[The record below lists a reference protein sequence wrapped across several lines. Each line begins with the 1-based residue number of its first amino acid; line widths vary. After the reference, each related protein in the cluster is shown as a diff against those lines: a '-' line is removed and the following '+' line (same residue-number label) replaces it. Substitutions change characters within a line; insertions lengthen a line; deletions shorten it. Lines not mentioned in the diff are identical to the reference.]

1 MMPTSETLGIEFT
14 HARRRAADF
23 VSLMKPRILMMVLLT
38 TFVGFYLGLRST
50 PSYAALLHVLIG
62 TALAA
67 GGTLALN
74 QFLERDMDARM
85 VRTRLRPLPAG
96 RLQPTEA
103 LLFGVLVLVAGLLY
117 LAILVNALSSGV
129 AAAIAGSYLF
139 LYTPLK
145 RRTAFCTVVGA
156 VPGALPPVIG
166 WAAATGRL
174 GIEAW
179 VLFAI
184 MFLWQLPH
192 TLAIAMLYKADFARA
207 GIRLLPVTDPDGKI
221 AGRQIVCDCLVLLA
235 VSLLPTLIGFAGPV
249 YFVGALLLGLGCLGC
264 GVAFALWRSVA
275 DVRRLLLASLMHLPA
290 LLLLMVLDRV
300 PF

>member
-1 MMPTSETLGIEFT
+1 MMLTSETLGAEFT
-14 HARRRAADF
+14 RTRRRAADF

-50 PSYAALLHVLIG
+50 PDYAALLQVLAG

-74 QFLERDMDARM
+74 QFLERDLDARM

-96 RLQPTEA
+96 RLQPAEA
-103 LLFGVLVLVAGLLY
+103 LLFGVLITVAGLLY
-117 LAILVNALSSGV
+117 LAIAVNALSSV
-129 AAAIAGSYLF
+129 AASITVGSYLF

-145 RRTAFCTVVGA
+145 RRTALCIVVGA

-184 MFLWQLPH
+184 VFLWQLPH
-192 TLAIAMLYKADFARA
+192 TLAIAMLYKDDFERA
-207 GIRLLPVTDPDGKI
+207 GIRLLPMIDPDGRI
-221 AGRQIVCDCLVLLA
+221 VRHQIVYNCLALLI
-235 VSLLPTLIGFAGPV
+235 VSLLPTFIGFAGPF
-249 YFVGALLLGLGCLGC
+249 YLLGALTLGIGMVGC
-264 GVAFALWRSVA
+264 GFALAQWRSAA
-275 DVRRLLLASLMHLPA
+275 DVRRLVFASLVQLPA

-300 PF
+300 PL

>member
-1 MMPTSETLGIEFT
+1 
-14 HARRRAADF
+14 
-23 VSLMKPRILMMVLLT
+23 MKPRIVMMVLLT
-38 TFVGFYLGLRST
+38 TFAGFYLGVSGT
-50 PSYAALLHVLIG
+50 PDYAVLLQVLTG

-74 QFLERDMDARM
+74 QFLERDIDARM

-103 LLFGVLVLVAGLLY
+103 LLFGLLIVVTGLLY
-117 LAILVNALSSGV
+117 LAILVNAPSGV
-129 AAAIAGSYLF
+129 VAAVIVGSYLF

-145 RRTAFCTVVGA
+145 RRTAFCTIVGA

-192 TLAIAMLYKADFARA
+192 TLAIAMLHKDDYERA
-207 GIRLLPVTDPDGKI
+207 GIRLLPVIDPDGSI
-221 AGRQIVCDCLVLLA
+221 AGRQIVCGCLALLV
-235 VSLLPTLIGFAGPV
+235 VSLLPTLIGLAGPV
-249 YFVGALLLGLGCLGC
+249 YFVGALTLGIGLLGC
-264 GVAFALWRSVA
+264 GGAFTLWQSTT
-275 DVRRLLLASLMHLPA
+275 DVRRLVFASLVYLPA

>member
-1 MMPTSETLGIEFT
+1 
-14 HARRRAADF
+14 
-23 VSLMKPRILMMVLLT
+23 VSGTPDYAVLLQ
-38 TFVGFYLGLRST
+38 
-50 PSYAALLHVLIG
+50 VLTG

-74 QFLERDMDARM
+74 QFIERDIDARM

-103 LLFGVLVLVAGLLY
+103 LLFGLLILVTGLLY
-117 LAILVNALSSGV
+117 LAISVNALSSVV
-129 AAAIAGSYLF
+129 AAVIVGSYLF

-192 TLAIAMLYKADFARA
+192 TLAIAMLYRDDYERA
-207 GIRLLPVTDPDGKI
+207 GIRLLPVIDPNDKLTGC
-221 AGRQIVCDCLVLLA
+221 QIVCDCLVLLV

-249 YFVGALLLGLGCLGC
+249 YFVGALMLGIGLLGC
-264 GVAFALWRSVA
+264 GCAFTLWRSTT
-275 DVRRLLLASLMHLPA
+275 DVRRLLFVSLVHLPA
-290 LLLLMVLDRV
+290 LLLLMVLDKV

>member
-1 MMPTSETLGIEFT
+1 
-14 HARRRAADF
+14 
-23 VSLMKPRILMMVLLT
+23 MKPGILMMVLLT
-38 TFVGFYLGLRST
+38 TFVGFYLGFDST
-50 PSYAALLHVLIG
+50 PDYPLLLQVLTG

-74 QFLERDMDARM
+74 QFLERDTDARM
-85 VRTRLRPLPAG
+85 ERTRFRPLPTG

-103 LLFGVLVLVAGLLY
+103 LAFGALISVAGLLH
-117 LAILVNALSSGV
+117 LAISVNVLSSVV
-129 AAAIAGSYLF
+129 AAVIVGSYLF
-139 LYTPLK
+139 LYTPMK

-192 TLAIAMLYKADFARA
+192 TRAIAMLHKDDYERA
-207 GIRLLPVTDPDGKI
+207 GIRLLPVVDPDDTMI
-221 AGRQIVCDCLVLLA
+221 GRQIVCDCLVLLG

-249 YFVGALLLGLGCLGC
+249 YFAGALMMGIGVLGCAC
-264 GVAFALWRSVA
+264 AFSLWRSTT
-275 DVRRLLLASLMHLPA
+275 DIRRLLFVSLVHLPA
-290 LLLLMVLDRV
+290 LLLLLVLDRV

>member
-1 MMPTSETLGIEFT
+1 MMLASETLGAELT
-14 HARRRAADF
+14 RPCRRAADF
-23 VSLMKPRILMMVLLT
+23 VLLMKPRIVMMVLLT
-38 TFVGFYLGLRST
+38 TFAGFYLGVSGT
-50 PSYAALLHVLIG
+50 PDYAVLLQVLTG

-74 QFLERDMDARM
+74 QFLERDIDARM

-103 LLFGVLVLVAGLLY
+103 LLFGLLILVTGLLY
-117 LAILVNALSSGV
+117 LAISVNALSGVV
-129 AAAIAGSYLF
+129 AAVIVGSYLF

-145 RRTAFCTVVGA
+145 RRTVFCTVVGA

-179 VLFAI
+179 GLFAI
-184 MFLWQLPH
+184 MFMWQLPH
-192 TLAIAMLYKADFARA
+192 TLAIAMLYKDDYKRA
-207 GIRLLPVTDPDGKI
+207 GIRLLPMIDPDDKLTGC
-221 AGRQIVCDCLVLLA
+221 QIVCDCLVLLI

-249 YFVGALLLGLGCLGC
+249 YFVGALTLGIGLLGC
-264 GVAFALWRSVA
+264 GCAFTLWRSTTA
-275 DVRRLLLASLMHLPA
+275 VRRLVLASLVHLPA
-290 LLLLMVLDRV
+290 LLLLMVLDKV
-300 PF
+300 PL

>member
-1 MMPTSETLGIEFT
+1 MMLTSETLGAEFT
-14 HARRRAADF
+14 RTRRRAADF

-50 PSYAALLHVLIG
+50 PDYAALLQVLAG

-74 QFLERDMDARM
+74 QFLERDLDARM

-96 RLQPTEA
+96 RLQPAEA
-103 LLFGVLVLVAGLLY
+103 LLFGVLITIAGLLY
-117 LAILVNALSSGV
+117 LVIAVNALSSV
-129 AAAIAGSYLF
+129 AAAVTVGSYLF
-139 LYTPLK
+139 LYTPMK
-145 RRTAFCTVVGA
+145 RRTAWCVVVGA

-184 MFLWQLPH
+184 VYLWQLPH
-192 TLAIAMLYKADFARA
+192 TLAIAMLHKDDFERA
-207 GIRLLPVTDPDGKI
+207 GIRFLPMIDPDGKI
-221 AGRQIVCDCLVLLA
+221 ARRQIVCNCLTLLV
-235 VSLLPTLIGFAGPV
+235 VSLLPTFIGVAGPFYFLGALALGIGMVGCGFAL
-249 YFVGALLLGLGCLGC
+249 AR
-264 GVAFALWRSVA
+264 WRSTA
-275 DVRRLLLASLMHLPA
+275 DVKRLVFASLVHLPA

-300 PF
+300 PL

>member
-1 MMPTSETLGIEFT
+1 MMLTVEHFGVECTR
-14 HARRRAADF
+14 ACRRAADF
-23 VSLMKPRILMMVLLT
+23 VSLTKPRILSMVLLT
-38 TFVGFYLGLRST
+38 TFVGFYLGFCGT
-50 PSYAALLHVLIG
+50 PNYAALLRVLIG

-74 QFLERDMDARM
+74 QFCERDMDAQM

-96 RLQPTEA
+96 RLRPMEA
-103 LLFGVLVLVAGLLY
+103 LLFGVVVTVAGLLY
-117 LAILVNALSSGV
+117 LAFSVNTLSSAV
-129 AAAIAGSYLF
+129 AAAIVGSYLL

-192 TLAIAMLYKADFARA
+192 TLAIAMLYRNDFARA
-207 GIRLLPVTDPDGKI
+207 GIRLLPVIDPDGNI
-221 AGRQIVCDCLVLLA
+221 AGRQIVCDCLALLA
-235 VSLLPTLIGFAGPV
+235 VSLLPTLVGFAGSV
-249 YFVGALLLGLGCLGC
+249 YFVGALALGIGLLGC
-264 GVAFALWRSVA
+264 GCAFAVWRSMA
-275 DVRRLLLASLMHLPA
+275 DVRRLLFASLVHLPA

>member
-1 MMPTSETLGIEFT
+1 MMLTSATLGAECT
-14 HARRRAADF
+14 RAGRRAADF
-23 VSLMKPRILMMVLLT
+23 VVLMKPRIVMMVLLT
-38 TFVGFYLGLRST
+38 TFAGFYLGVSGT
-50 PSYAALLHVLIG
+50 PDYAALLQVLSG

-74 QFLERDMDARM
+74 QFLERDTDARM

-96 RLQPTEA
+96 RLQPMEA
-103 LLFGVLVLVAGLLY
+103 LLFGLLILVTGLLY
-117 LAILVNALSSGV
+117 LAILVNALSGVV
-129 AAAIAGSYLF
+129 AAVIVGSYLF

-145 RRTAFCTVVGA
+145 RKTAFCTVVGA

-192 TLAIAMLYKADFARA
+192 TLAIAMLYKDDYKRA
-207 GIRLLPVTDPDGKI
+207 GIRLLPVVDPDGNI

-235 VSLLPTLIGFAGPV
+235 VSLLPTFIGLAGPV
-249 YFVGALLLGLGCLGC
+249 YFVGALTLGIGLLGC
-264 GVAFALWRSVA
+264 GCAFTLWRSTT
-275 DVRRLLLASLMHLPA
+275 DVRRLVLASLVYLPA

>member
-1 MMPTSETLGIEFT
+1 
-14 HARRRAADF
+14 
-23 VSLMKPRILMMVLLT
+23 MKPRIVMMVLLT
-38 TFVGFYLGLRST
+38 TFAGFYLGVSGT
-50 PSYAALLHVLIG
+50 PDYAVLLQVLTG

-74 QFLERDMDARM
+74 QFLERDIDARM

-103 LLFGVLVLVAGLLY
+103 LLFGLVILVTGLLY
-117 LAILVNALSSGV
+117 LAISVNALSGVV
-129 AAAIAGSYLF
+129 AAVIVGSYLF

-192 TLAIAMLYKADFARA
+192 TLAIAMLYKDDYKRA
-207 GIRLLPVTDPDGKI
+207 GIHLLPVIDPDDKLTGC
-221 AGRQIVCDCLVLLA
+221 QIVCDSLVLLV

-249 YFVGALLLGLGCLGC
+249 YFAGALTLGIGLLGC
-264 GVAFALWRSVA
+264 GCAFILWRSTT
-275 DVRRLLLASLMHLPA
+275 DVRRLVFASLVYLPA

>member
-1 MMPTSETLGIEFT
+1 MMLTSDTLGAEFT
-14 HARRRAADF
+14 RPCRRAADF
-23 VSLMKPRILMMVLLT
+23 VLLMKPRIVMMVLLT
-38 TFVGFYLGLRST
+38 TFAGFYLGVSGT
-50 PSYAALLHVLIG
+50 PDYAVLLQVLTG

-74 QFLERDMDARM
+74 QFLERDIDARM

-103 LLFGVLVLVAGLLY
+103 LLFGLLIVVTGLLY
-117 LAILVNALSSGV
+117 LAILVNAPSGV
-129 AAAIAGSYLF
+129 VAAVIVGSYLF

-145 RRTAFCTVVGA
+145 RRTAFCTIVGA

-192 TLAIAMLYKADFARA
+192 TLAIAMLHKDDYERA
-207 GIRLLPVTDPDGKI
+207 GIRLLPVIDPDGSI
-221 AGRQIVCDCLVLLA
+221 AGRQIVCGCLALLV
-235 VSLLPTLIGFAGPV
+235 VSLLPTLIGLAGPV
-249 YFVGALLLGLGCLGC
+249 YFVGALTLGIGLLGC
-264 GVAFALWRSVA
+264 GGAFTLWQSTT
-275 DVRRLLLASLMHLPA
+275 DVRRLVFASLVYLPA

>member
-1 MMPTSETLGIEFT
+1 MMPTSATVGAEFT
-14 HARRRAADF
+14 RAYRRAADF
-23 VSLMKPRILMMVLLT
+23 VLLMKPRIVMMVLLT
-38 TFVGFYLGLRST
+38 TFVGFYLGVSGT
-50 PSYAALLHVLIG
+50 PDYAVLLQVLAG

-67 GGTLALN
+67 GGTLTLN
-74 QFLERDMDARM
+74 QFLERDTDAQM

-96 RLQPTEA
+96 RLQPAEA
-103 LLFGVLVLVAGLLY
+103 LLFGVSIAVAGLLY
-117 LAILVNALSSGV
+117 LAISVNALSGV
-129 AAAIAGSYLF
+129 VATVIVGSYLF

-145 RRTAFCTVVGA
+145 RRTVFCTVVGA
-156 VPGALPPVIG
+156 IPGALPPVIG

-192 TLAIAMLYKADFARA
+192 TRAIAMLYKDDYERA
-207 GIRLLPVTDPDGKI
+207 GIRLLPAVDPNDKI
-221 AGRQIVCDCLVLLA
+221 TGRQIVCDCLVLFA

-249 YFVGALLLGLGCLGC
+249 YFAGALTMGIGLLGCAY
-264 GVAFALWRSVA
+264 AFSLWRSTT
-275 DVRRLLLASLMHLPA
+275 DVRRLLFVSLVHLPT
-290 LLLLMVLDRV
+290 LLLLMLLDRV

>member
-1 MMPTSETLGIEFT
+1 MMLTSEILGAECT
-14 HARRRAADF
+14 RAGRRAADF
-23 VSLMKPRILMMVLLT
+23 VSLMKPGILIMVLLT
-38 TFVGFYLGLRST
+38 TFVGFYLGLRSA
-50 PSYAALLHVLIG
+50 PDYSGLLQVLVG

-74 QFLERDMDARM
+74 QFLERDTDARM

-103 LLFGVLVLVAGLLY
+103 LLFGVLISVAGLLY
-117 LAILVNALSSGV
+117 LAISVNTLSSVV
-129 AAAIAGSYLF
+129 AAVIVGSYLF

-145 RRTAFCTVVGA
+145 RRTSFCSVVGA

-166 WAAATGRL
+166 WSAATGRL

-192 TLAIAMLYKADFARA
+192 TRAIAMLHKDDYERA
-207 GIRLLPVTDPDGKI
+207 GIRLLPVIDPDGNI
-221 AGRQIVCDCLVLLA
+221 AGRQIVWDCLVLLV

-249 YFVGALLLGLGCLGC
+249 YFAGALGLGIGVLGC
-264 GVAFALWRSVA
+264 ACAFTLWQSTT
-275 DVRRLLLASLMHLPA
+275 DVRRLLFVSLVHLPA
-290 LLLLMVLDRV
+290 LLLLMVLDRG
-300 PF
+300 PL

>member
-1 MMPTSETLGIEFT
+1 MMLTSETVGAEFT
-14 HARRRAADF
+14 RTYRRAADF
-23 VSLMKPRILMMVLLT
+23 VLLMKPGILTMVLLT

-50 PSYAALLHVLIG
+50 PDYATLLHVLVG

-74 QFLERDMDARM
+74 QFLERDTDARM

-96 RLQPTEA
+96 RLQPVEA
-103 LLFGVLVLVAGLLY
+103 LLFGVSIAVAGLLY
-117 LAILVNALSSGV
+117 LAIWVNTLSSVV
-129 AAAIAGSYLF
+129 AIVIVGSYLF

-192 TLAIAMLYKADFARA
+192 TRAIAMLYKDDYARA
-207 GIRLLPVTDPDGKI
+207 GIRLLPVIDPGDNI
-221 AGRQIVCDCLVLLA
+221 AGRQIVFDCLVLLV

-249 YFVGALLLGLGCLGC
+249 YFLGALTLGIGVLGC
-264 GVAFALWRSVA
+264 AYTFTLWRSTT
-275 DVRRLLLASLMHLPA
+275 DVRRLLLVSLVHLPA

>member
-1 MMPTSETLGIEFT
+1 MMLTSATVGAEFT
-14 HARRRAADF
+14 RAYRRAADF
-23 VSLMKPRILMMVLLT
+23 VLLMKPRIVMMVLLT
-38 TFVGFYLGLRST
+38 TFVGFYLGVSGT
-50 PSYAALLHVLIG
+50 PDYAVLLQVLAG

-74 QFLERDMDARM
+74 QFLERDTDARM

-96 RLQPTEA
+96 RLQPAEA
-103 LLFGVLVLVAGLLY
+103 LLFGVSIAVAGLLY
-117 LAILVNALSSGV
+117 LAISVNPLSSVV
-129 AAAIAGSYLF
+129 ATVIVGSYLF

-145 RRTAFCTVVGA
+145 RRTVFCTVVGA
-156 VPGALPPVIG
+156 IPGALPPVIG

-192 TLAIAMLYKADFARA
+192 TRAIAVLYKDDYERA
-207 GIRLLPVTDPDGKI
+207 GIRLLPAVDPDDKI
-221 AGRQIVCDCLVLLA
+221 TGRQIVCDCLVLFV

-249 YFVGALLLGLGCLGC
+249 YFTGALMLGIGLLGCAY
-264 GVAFALWRSVA
+264 AFSLWRSTT
-275 DVRRLLLASLMHLPA
+275 DVRRLLFVSLVHLPA

>member
-1 MMPTSETLGIEFT
+1 MMLISHALGAEWMR
-14 HARRRAADF
+14 AGRRAADF
-23 VSLMKPRILMMVLLT
+23 VVLMKPGILGMVLLT
-38 TFVGFYLGLRST
+38 TFVGFYLGCDGT
-50 PSYAALLHVLIG
+50 QDYALLLRVLTG

-74 QFLERDMDARM
+74 QFIERDTDARM
-85 VRTRLRPLPAG
+85 MRTRLRPLPAG

-103 LLFGVLVLVAGLLY
+103 FLFGASFSVAGLLY
-117 LAILVNALSSGV
+117 LAVSVSALSSTV
-129 AAAIAGSYLF
+129 AAVIVGSYLC

-145 RRTAFCTVVGA
+145 RKTALCAVVGA

-192 TLAIAMLYKADFARA
+192 TRAIAMLYKDDYERA
-207 GIRLLPVTDPDGKI
+207 GIQLLPAIDPSDKI
-221 AGRQIVCDCLVLLA
+221 TGRQIICDCLVLLG
-235 VSLLPTLIGFAGPV
+235 VSLLPTLIGFAGLV
-249 YFVGALLLGLGCLGC
+249 YFAGALGLGIGVLGC
-264 GVAFALWRSVA
+264 AYAFTLWRSTT
-275 DVRRLLLASLMHLPA
+275 DIRRLLFMSLVHLPA
-290 LLLLMVLDRV
+290 LLLLLVLDRV
-300 PF
+300 PM

>member
-1 MMPTSETLGIEFT
+1 MMLMSDIVGAEFART
-14 HARRRAADF
+14 RRRAADF
-23 VSLMKPRILMMVLLT
+23 VLLMKPGILLMVLLT
-38 TFVGFYLGLRST
+38 TFVGFYLGLRS
-50 PSYAALLHVLIG
+50 SSDYARLLQVLVG

-74 QFLERDMDARM
+74 QFLERDTDARM
-85 VRTRLRPLPAG
+85 MRTRSRPLPAG
-96 RLQPTEA
+96 RLQPAEA
-103 LLFGVLVLVAGLLY
+103 LAFGVVILIAGLLY
-117 LAILVNALSSGV
+117 LAISVNALSSVV
-129 AAAIAGSYLF
+129 AAAIVGIYLF

-156 VPGALPPVIG
+156 VSGALPPVIG

-192 TLAIAMLYKADFARA
+192 TRAIAMLHKDDYERA
-207 GIRLLPVTDPDGKI
+207 GIRLLPAVDPDDVL
-221 AGRQIVCDCLVLLA
+221 ARRQIICDCLVLLG
-235 VSLLPTLIGFAGPV
+235 VSLVPVFIGIAGTV
-249 YFVGALLLGLGCLGC
+249 YLFGALILGLGLFGC
-264 GVAFALWRSVA
+264 ACAIAYWRSTT
-275 DVRRLLLASLMHLPA
+275 DIRRLFFVSLVQLPT
-290 LLLLMVLDRV
+290 LLLLMVLDRT

>member
-1 MMPTSETLGIEFT
+1 MMLTSAISGVEFT
-14 HARRRAADF
+14 RTCRRATDF
-23 VSLMKPRILMMVLLT
+23 VLLMKPRIVMMVLLT
-38 TFVGFYLGLRST
+38 TFAGFYLGISGT
-50 PSYAALLHVLIG
+50 SDYVVLLQVLTG

-74 QFLERDMDARM
+74 QFLERDIDARM

-103 LLFGVLVLVAGLLY
+103 LLFGLLILVTGLLY
-117 LAILVNALSSGV
+117 LAISVNALSGVV
-129 AAAIAGSYLF
+129 AAVIVGSYLF

-192 TLAIAMLYKADFARA
+192 TLAIAMLYKDDYKRA
-207 GIRLLPVTDPDGKI
+207 GIRLLPMIDPDDKLTGC
-221 AGRQIVCDCLVLLA
+221 QIVCDCLVLLV

-249 YFVGALLLGLGCLGC
+249 YFVGALTLGIGLLVCGC
-264 GVAFALWRSVA
+264 AFTLWRSTT
-275 DVRRLLLASLMHLPA
+275 DVRRLVLTSLVYLPA

>member
-1 MMPTSETLGIEFT
+1 MMLTSETLSAEYT
-14 HARRRAADF
+14 HAGRRAADF
-23 VSLMKPRILMMVLLT
+23 VLLMKPRIVMMVLLT
-38 TFVGFYLGLRST
+38 TFVGFYLGVSGT
-50 PSYAALLHVLIG
+50 PDYAALLQVLTG

-74 QFLERDMDARM
+74 QFLERDIDARM

-96 RLQPTEA
+96 RLRPTEA
-103 LLFGVLVLVAGLLY
+103 LLFGLLIVVTGLLY
-117 LAILVNALSSGV
+117 LAILVNALSGVV
-129 AAAIAGSYLF
+129 AAAIVGSYLF

-192 TLAIAMLYKADFARA
+192 TLAIAMLYKDDYRRA
-207 GIRLLPVTDPDGKI
+207 GIRLLPMIDPDDKLTGC
-221 AGRQIVCDCLVLLA
+221 QIVCDCMVLLV

-249 YFVGALLLGLGCLGC
+249 YFVGALTLGIGLLVCAC
-264 GVAFALWRSVA
+264 AFILWRSTT
-275 DVRRLLLASLMHLPA
+275 DVRRLALASLVYLPA
-290 LLLLMVLDRV
+290 LLLLMVLDRA

>member
-1 MMPTSETLGIEFT
+1 MFTSETLGAEFT
-14 HARRRAADF
+14 RPCRRAADF
-23 VSLMKPRILMMVLLT
+23 ALLMKPRIVMMVLLT
-38 TFVGFYLGLRST
+38 TFAGFYLGVSGT
-50 PSYAALLHVLIG
+50 PDYAVLLQVLTG

-74 QFLERDMDARM
+74 QFLERDIDARM

-103 LLFGVLVLVAGLLY
+103 LLFGSLILVTGLLY
-117 LAILVNALSSGV
+117 LAISVNALSGVV
-129 AAAIAGSYLF
+129 AAVIVGSYLF

-145 RRTAFCTVVGA
+145 RRTAFCMIVGA

-166 WAAATGRL
+166 WAAATGIL

-192 TLAIAMLYKADFARA
+192 TLAIAMLHKDDYERA
-207 GIRLLPVTDPDGKI
+207 GIRLLPVIDPDGHI
-221 AGRQIVCDCLVLLA
+221 AGRQIVCGCLALLV
-235 VSLLPTLIGFAGPV
+235 VSLLPTLIGLAGPV
-249 YFVGALLLGLGCLGC
+249 YFVGALTLGIGLLGCAY
-264 GVAFALWRSVA
+264 AFTFWRSTT
-275 DVRRLLLASLMHLPA
+275 DVRRLRFASLVYLPA

>member
-1 MMPTSETLGIEFT
+1 
-14 HARRRAADF
+14 
-23 VSLMKPRILMMVLLT
+23 MKPRIVMMVLLT
-38 TFVGFYLGLRST
+38 TFVGFYLGVSGT
-50 PSYAALLHVLIG
+50 PDYAVLLQVLTG

-74 QFLERDMDARM
+74 QFIERDIDARM

-103 LLFGVLVLVAGLLY
+103 LLFGLLILVTGLLY
-117 LAILVNALSSGV
+117 LAISVNALSSVV
-129 AAAIAGSYLF
+129 AAVIVGSYLF

-192 TLAIAMLYKADFARA
+192 TLAIAMLYKDDYKRA
-207 GIRLLPVTDPDGKI
+207 GIRLLPMIDPDDRLTGC
-221 AGRQIVCDCLVLLA
+221 QIVCDCMVLLV

-249 YFVGALLLGLGCLGC
+249 YFVGALTLGIGLVVC
-264 GVAFALWRSVA
+264 GFAFTFWRSTT
-275 DVRRLLLASLMHLPA
+275 DVRRLRFASLVYLPA

>member
-1 MMPTSETLGIEFT
+1 
-14 HARRRAADF
+14 
-23 VSLMKPRILMMVLLT
+23 MKPRIVMMVLLT
-38 TFVGFYLGLRST
+38 TFAGFYLGVSGT
-50 PSYAALLHVLIG
+50 PDYAVLLQVLTG

-74 QFLERDMDARM
+74 QFLERDIDARM

-103 LLFGVLVLVAGLLY
+103 LLFGLLILVTGLLY
-117 LAILVNALSSGV
+117 LAISVNALSGVV
-129 AAAIAGSYLF
+129 AAVIVGSYLF

-192 TLAIAMLYKADFARA
+192 TLAIAMLYKDDYKRA
-207 GIRLLPVTDPDGKI
+207 GIHLLPVIDPDDKLTGC
-221 AGRQIVCDCLVLLA
+221 QIVCDSLVLLV

-249 YFVGALLLGLGCLGC
+249 YFAGALTLGIGLLGC
-264 GVAFALWRSVA
+264 GCAFILWRSTT
-275 DVRRLLLASLMHLPA
+275 DVRRLVFASLVYLPA

>member
-1 MMPTSETLGIEFT
+1 MMLTSEALSAEST
-14 HARRRAADF
+14 HAGRRAADF
-23 VSLMKPRILMMVLLT
+23 VLLMKPRIVMMVLLT
-38 TFVGFYLGLRST
+38 TFVGFYLGVSDT
-50 PSYAALLHVLIG
+50 PDYVALLQVLTG

-74 QFLERDMDARM
+74 QFLERDIDARM

-96 RLQPTEA
+96 RLRPTEA
-103 LLFGVLVLVAGLLY
+103 LLFGLLIVVTGLLY
-117 LAILVNALSSGV
+117 LAISVNALSGVV
-129 AAAIAGSYLF
+129 AAVIVGSYLF

-192 TLAIAMLYKADFARA
+192 TLAIAMLYKDDYRRA
-207 GIRLLPVTDPDGKI
+207 GIRLLPMIDPDDKLTGC
-221 AGRQIVCDCLVLLA
+221 QIVCDCMVLLV

-249 YFVGALLLGLGCLGC
+249 YFVGALTLSIGLLGC
-264 GVAFALWRSVA
+264 GCAFTLWRSTT
-275 DVRRLLLASLMHLPA
+275 DVRRLVLASLVYLPA